1 MTTKALFTG
10 SFDPITNGHLE
21 LIRRASK
28 MFDSVTVAVIINYSK
43 VPMFSV
49 EERKQLIREVTADLP
64 NVEADSFEGLLAD
77 YVNEKGFNIVIRGLR
92 NTTDF
97 NYELQMEQVNARL
110 FKNGTQTVYLMADP
124 QYSFVSSSI
133 MKEVHSLSGDISGL
147 VPDTVLERMNEKKKE
162 L

>member
-1 MTTKALFTG
+1 MTTRALFTG

-49 EERKQLIREVTADLP
+49 DERKQMIREVTADLG

-77 YVNEKGFNIVIRGLR
+77 YVNEKGFDVIIRGLR

-97 NYELQMEQVNARL
+97 NYELQIEQVNARL
-110 FKNGTQTVYLMADP
+110 FKKGTQTVYLMADP
-124 QYSFVSSSI
+124 KYSFVSSSI
-133 MKEVHSLSGDISGL
+133 MKEVHSLSGDITGL
-147 VPDTVLERMNEKKKE
+147 VPEIVLEHMNEKKNS
-162 L
+162 